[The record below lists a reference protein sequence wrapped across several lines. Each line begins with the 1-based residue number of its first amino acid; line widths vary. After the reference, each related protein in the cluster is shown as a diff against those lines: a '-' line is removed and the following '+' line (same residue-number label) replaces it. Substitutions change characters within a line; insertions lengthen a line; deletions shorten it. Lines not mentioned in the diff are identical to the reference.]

1 MIESLKTKAKR
12 QADIDR
18 RIQAAIAID
27 FYYNQQY
34 DYMVDVIYR
43 IYPKTAS
50 EIVNYINCK
59 RLTEQII
66 NDRSIIFK
74 KPVKITIDTESESLQ
89 SLFTEV
95 LDKSELWKKL
105 IAIDRLSEL
114 TGKVGAAVHWHPIE
128 KRVVVDII
136 TPDTCFVVQDEHDPT
151 KATDVYYQVG
161 LLKDTHIAEPV
172 NVYAHW
178 NVDYYEKVSVN
189 RDGIQLSPIPNTR
202 IPNPYGRIPIV
213 WFTAEPEV
221 NSFWLDRGYP
231 VVEANINLN
240 LRETNLDLALDYQS
254 FSTMVTLGRNEKDP
268 LQLGVTRVLNLQT
281 DPNSTTPPAA
291 YYITPD
297 AKLEAV
303 SNIIQ
308 NKGINAAK
316 AAGLSAESFTRDNSN
331 VNSGYQLRLSKQDI
345 LDDNELK
352 KEFYREPLRGLVHNI
367 TDCYTYNNSSVQ
379 FPSDIGIMIEF
390 GTIAFDTN
398 PIEVEQVRSL
408 KLANKTISRIDI
420 IMEDNPDLSREEAIE
435 IAKRIDSESINTNML
450 MGTGAEWTPRP
461 LSTEA

>member
-12 QADIDR
+12 QADLDR
-18 RIQAAIAID
+18 RVQAAIAID
-27 FYYNQQY
+27 FYNNQQF
-34 DYMVDVIYR
+34 DYMSEVIRR

-66 NDRSIIFK
+66 NDRSILFK
-74 KPVKITIDTESESLQ
+74 RPAKITLDTESEPLQ
-89 SLFTEV
+89 NLFNEV
-95 LDKSELWKKL
+95 IDGSELWKKL
-105 IAIDRLSEL
+105 IALDRMSEL
-114 TGKVGAAVHWHPIE
+114 TGKVGAAVHWHPND

-136 TPDTCFVVQDEHDPT
+136 TPDTCFVIQDEHDPT
-151 KATDVYYQVG
+151 KATDVFYQVG
-161 LLKDTHIAEPV
+161 LLNNTHVAEPV

-178 NVDYYEKVSVN
+178 NAEIYEKVTVN
-189 RDGIQLSPIPNTR
+189 GDGSFTQVKDSR
-202 IPNPYGRIPIV
+202 IPNPYKRIPIT
-213 WFTAEPEV
+213 WFTAEPEI

-231 VVEANINLN
+231 VVEANVNLN

-268 LQLGVTRVLNLQT
+268 LQLGVTRVLNLQP
-281 DPNSTTPPAA
+281 DPNSGTPPAA

-316 AAGLSAESFTRDNSN
+316 AAGLSAESFTRDNSK

-352 KEFYREPLRGLVHNI
+352 KEFYREPIRQLVQNI
-367 TDCYTYNNSSVQ
+367 MDCYTFNSSSVQ
-379 FPSDIGIMIEF
+379 FPADSIIMLEF
-390 GTIAFDTN
+390 GQVVFDTN

-420 IMEDNPDLSREEAIE
+420 IMEDNPDLSREEALE
-435 IAKRIDSESINTNML
+435 VAKRIDSESINTNPL